1 MNELISIIVPVY
13 NVKEYLEK
21 CVDSILNQ
29 TYKNI
34 EIILINDGSTDGSK
48 ELCDEIAKKD
58 DRIMVIHKE
67 NGGVSETRNIGIDKS
82 KGEYISFVDS
92 DDYITPDFCETLYK
106 ALKENNADIS
116 SVKFRMV
123 RENGEKIYEPGEDI
137 NSLSIIETNV
147 YEGNEIIKETLL
159 MKSFKSY
166 ACTKLYKKEL
176 LQNNRFKVGT
186 NYEDLLFNYEVM
198 KKANILAYIN
208 KECYFYLKRR
218 NSITATCSEKNL
230 NDFID
235 IVIYKYNDLNH
246 KIPEYKI
253 YNIYTLIYS
262 LISIGIK
269 YVIANDKFDLI
280 EEKMDYLINEIR
292 NYVKNNEVEINHM
305 LDEFQKASLY
315 LMLYDKELYLKF
327 LNNRQEKNRMK

>member
-1 MNELISIIVPVY
+1 MKISVITPTYNDSMSIRETYNSIV
-13 NVKEYLEK
+13 E
-21 CVDSILNQ
+21 Q
-29 TYKNI
+29 TYSDWEWI
-34 EIILINDGSTDGSK
+34 VINDGSTDGSK

-186 NYEDLLFNYEVM
+186 NYEDLLFNYEVQ
-198 KKANILAYIN
+198 K
-208 KECYFYLKRR
+208 
-218 NSITATCSEKNL
+218 ITGVCLCS
-230 NDFID
+230 
-235 IVIYKYNDLNH
+235 
-246 KIPEYKI
+246 
-253 YNIYTLIYS
+253 
-262 LISIGIK
+262 
-269 YVIANDKFDLI
+269 
-280 EEKMDYLINEIR
+280 
-292 NYVKNNEVEINHM
+292 
-305 LDEFQKASLY
+305 
-315 LMLYDKELYLKF
+315 
-327 LNNRQEKNRMK
+327 

>member
-106 ALKENNADIS
+106 ALKENNAEIS

-123 RENGEKIYEPGEDI
+123 RENGEKIFEEGEDRY
-137 NSLSIIETNV
+137 NTPSIETKI
-147 YEGNEIIKETLL
+147 YEGNEIIKESLL

-166 ACTKLYKKEL
+166 VCTKLYKKEL
-176 LQNNRFKVGT
+176 LQDNKFKVGT

-198 KKANILAYIN
+198 KQANKLAYIN

-235 IVIYKYNDLNH
+235 VVIYKYNDLNNR
-246 KIPEYKI
+246 IPEYKV

-269 YVIANDKFDLI
+269 YIIANDKFI
-280 EEKMDYLINEIR
+280 ELEKKIDYLINEIKEYV
-292 NYVKNNEVEINHM
+292 NYNEEEINSM
-305 LDEFQKASLY
+305 LDNFQKASLY
-315 LMLYDKELYLKF
+315 LMLYDKELYFKF
-327 LNNRQEKNRMK
+327 LSNRQEKNRTK